1 MKLINMTQKKWL
13 LSLHILFSAIMLGTS
28 VTFLILSITAVSSN
42 DSGLILSCYKA
53 MHVLSTTSVRASFIG
68 TIVTGLLLSVWTH
81 WGLVKYYW
89 IIAKE
94 ILSLV
99 ALILGPIGMYIWTL
113 QGISLITD
121 GGAGAVNQ
129 GAMVENTISLFIGIG
144 LQVISLVAMFL
155 LSVFKP
161 WGKRGRLTRP

>member
-1 MKLINMTQKKWL
+1 M
-13 LSLHILFSAIMLGTS
+13 
-28 VTFLILSITAVSSN
+28 
-42 DSGLILSCYKA
+42 
-53 MHVLSTTSVRASFIG
+53 RASFIG

-94 ILSLV
+94 ILSLL
-99 ALILGPIGMYIWTL
+99 ALILGPIGMYIYTL

-121 GGAGAVNQ
+121 VGVEGANQ
-129 GAMVENTISLFIGIG
+129 GALVVNTLSLFIGIG
-144 LQVISLVAMFL
+144 LQLISLVSMFL

-161 WGKRGRLTRP
+161 WGKRK